1 MSEAVLST
9 SPRAGTQVEQA
20 VSSLVVLGRSLV
32 ESYTMLEQ
40 RARHVEDELV
50 SKIAEL
56 DSMKR
61 HLEGILAAIPTG
73 VIVRDASGSVV
84 HTNPAAQELLLRMGP
99 TLLQTE
105 SGSPPGEWGQRDL
118 RDQTGVRIVL
128 ARRLTALDPVAQI
141 GSVELLDERTSLAE
155 LQERL
160 HSLDKIAAL
169 GNVAGG
175 IAHEIKNPMNAI
187 KGFSAMLEKRLP
199 AGTDEQRWSSWISA
213 ASCQVEE
220 VLASML
226 TLAAPDRLVL
236 ETIDAGE
243 LAQAAV
249 AIALAELPPQATP
262 LRWNVRVQ
270 GTAPTFPGD
279 RIKLRQ
285 ALRNLIANAIQAQP
299 DGGPVTVSFEA
310 RGGELVFEVADGG
323 PGIPADLRLR
333 VLDPF
338 FTTRAEGT
346 GLGLA
351 LVCEIARLHG
361 GCVEV
366 SPRPSIHGGACM
378 SVRLPLNR
386 PT

>member
-1 MSEAVLST
+1 MSEAVLT
-9 SPRAGTQVEQA
+9 HPPRAGTQVEQA
-20 VSSLVVLGRSLV
+20 VSSLVVLGQSLV
-32 ESYTMLEQ
+32 ESYTALEQ

-56 DSMKR
+56 DSMRR
-61 HLEGILAAIPTG
+61 HLEGVLAAIPTG
-73 VIVRDASGSVV
+73 VIVRDASGAIVRS
-84 HTNPAAQELLLRMGP
+84 NPAAKELVRRMGP
-99 TLLQTE
+99 SLLTTAPQ
-105 SGSPPGEWGQRDL
+105 PAPGEWGQRDL
-118 RDQTGVRIVL
+118 RDGDGVRIVL
-128 ARRLTALDPVAQI
+128 AQRVSPLDPAAQI
-141 GSVELLDERTSLAE
+141 GSVELLDDRTSLAE

-226 TLAAPDRLVL
+226 TLAAPDRLIL

-243 LAQAAV
+243 LAQSAV
-249 AIALAELPPQATP
+249 SIALAEIPPEMQP
-262 LRWNVRVQ
+262 QRWQVRVQ

-299 DGGPVTVSFEA
+299 DGGPVTVSFET

-351 LVCEIARLHG
+351 LVCEITRLHG
-361 GCVEV
+361 GRVEV
-366 SPRPSIHGGACM
+366 SPRPSIHGGASM
-378 SVRLPLNR
+378 LVRLPLNR